1 MQNLLLIHSK
11 RDHLKAYVRCQD
23 SWVWNVLGFFEVG
36 ISQRAAISSRFYFG
50 ECEILFDGSAM

>member
-23 SWVWNVLGFFEVG
+23 SWVWNVLGFLEVG
-36 ISQRAAISSRFYFG
+36 ISQQDVASSDFVTF
-50 ECEILFDGSAM
+50 LLW